1 MIDIYCHLLLKLTVY
16 FANKDALKG
25 GLLKTLLEV
34 RPTRFLG
41 VPRVWEK
48 IAEKMKAIGAES
60 GYVKKAI
67 ANWAKSVGLQRHMDL
82 EKGYGILPKYEFQ
95 KI

>member
-1 MIDIYCHLLLKLTVY
+1 MLKLTVY

-48 IAEKMKAIGAES
+48 MAEKMKAVGAEA
-60 GYVKKAI
+60 GYVKRTI
-67 ANWAKSVGLQRHMDL
+67 ASWAKSVGLERHMDL
-82 EKGYGILPKYEFQ
+82 EKGYDCLRS
-95 KI
+95 